1 MSEAA
6 ITALLEPVVAQHA
19 LEVDSIEL
27 LKAGSRTL
35 LRVFLDGDGAN
46 GRGPNL
52 DEIAA
57 ATKAISYELDES
69 PVMGDAPY
77 VLEVSSRGV
86 TKPLVKP
93 AHFRRNIGHLVTF
106 TLVSGE
112 QFTARITDAADD
124 SDAITVL
131 FEDAPRTVVLADV
144 TNALVQ
150 VELNRP
156 KAGPAD
162 EDEGEAE
169 DVVEDEGADDELI
182 DEPDEEEKG
191 E

>member
-35 LRVFLDGDGAN
+35 LRVYLDGDGAN

-77 VLEVSSRGV
+77 VLEVSSRGI
-86 TKPLVKP
+86 TKPLIKP
-93 AHFRRNIGHLVTF
+93 AHFRRNIGHLVAF
-106 TLVSGE
+106 TLASGE
-112 QFTARITDAADD
+112 QFTGRITDAADD
-124 SDAITVL
+124 SPVANVL
-131 FEDAPRTVVLADV
+131 VDEAAREVVLADV

-162 EDEGEAE
+162 EDEDVDEVADE
-169 DVVEDEGADDELI
+169 DLDADED
-182 DEPDEEEKG
+182 EKG